1 MAWRGR
7 RYLVLVEQNR
17 EVFERL
23 AKSLRTALP
32 ALALGVNEAVGRDVA
47 EYARPLEG
55 RFGRNLTL
63 GVERALAAFVDLLE
77 DPTRPT
83 LPRSIYV
90 ELGRGE
96 LREGRGLDALLSAYR
111 VGARVAW
118 RTVGDH
124 AVAAGA
130 SASTLVE
137 LADMLFSYIDG
148 MSALSVRGYAE
159 EQAARAG
166 ERDRR
171 RAELA
176 RLLVTGVDED
186 ALRELAPP
194 ARWPPPDQ
202 AVAVLL
208 RSGAKLGGLPGESL
222 VWPRENDVVA
232 VVGCSSTMT
241 TAQLRRRLDGTA
253 AVIGLVVPTLELPH
267 SLASAEALRAIAET
281 SRPQDPQAARPGNAA
296 IVVDDHLLDLV
307 LRADSA
313 LLSRLT
319 DRVLAPLQS
328 LPESAR
334 ERLAMTLLAW
344 LAHAGAR
351 NEVAAALHVHP
362 QTVRYRM
369 SQLRDAFGD
378 ALDDP
383 EQRIALMLVLRAA
396 MGPVPQVE
404 SDARGSVHGR

>member
-1 MAWRGR
+1 M
-7 RYLVLVEQNR
+7 EQDR
-17 EVFERL
+17 ALFESL
-23 AKSLRTALP
+23 AKSLRAALP
-32 ALALGVNEAVGRDVA
+32 ALAVGVNEAVGRDVA

-63 GVERALAAFVDLLE
+63 GVQRALAAFVDLLE

-118 RTVGDH
+118 RTVGEH

-130 SASTLVE
+130 DPATLVE

-148 MSALSVRGYAE
+148 LSALSVRGYAE

-186 ALRELAPP
+186 TLRELAPP
-194 ARWPPPDQ
+194 ARWPTPEK
-202 AVAVLL
+202 AVAVLFPP
-208 RSGAKLGGLPGESL
+208 GVKPDGLPSEAL
-222 VWPRENDVVA
+222 LWPREDDVVA
-232 VVGCSSTMT
+232 VAACSSAMT
-241 TAQLRRRLDGTA
+241 VDRLKRRLDGTA
-253 AVIGLVVPTLELPH
+253 AVIGLAVPVLELPH
-267 SLASAEALRAIAET
+267 SLAAALRAIAEAA
-281 SRPQDPQAARPGNAA
+281 RPQDSPATRASKAA

-307 LRADSA
+307 LRADAA
-313 LLSRLT
+313 LLHRLT
-319 DRVLAPLQS
+319 DRLLAPLQS

-369 SQLRDAFGD
+369 SQLRDVFGD
-378 ALDDP
+378 ALEDP
-383 EQRIALMLVLRAA
+383 EQRTALMLVLRAA
-396 MGPVPQVE
+396 LGPVPQVE
-404 SDARGSVHGR
+404 SDARGTVHGR